1 VIIILLIILIIKFDY
16 SKKNNQNNN
25 NVVLMSSIFPINI
38 YTLTVL
44 VGCIATIGATYTGYP
59 EVATEVIDPVY
70 NIPRPANLTIITSS
84 FLNCEL
90 PIPIPSNIDGLPRLY
105 TPELTSA

>member
-90 PIPIPSNIDGLPRLY
+90 PIPIPSNIDALPRLY